1 MAALFSVLITKVILV
16 IAVAMSAY
24 HLYTGYFG
32 ASEALLH
39 RSTHLL
45 FVLVLI
51 FFLFPLS
58 TKEWG
63 KKLRWTDGI
72 LILLTLDYPICLHQS
87 FE

>member
-1 MAALFSVLITKVILV
+1 MAAIFSVLITKVIVL

-32 ASEALLH
+32 APEALLH

-51 FFLFPLS
+51 FFLFPIS
-58 TKEWG
+58 TKGMGEEIS
-63 KKLRWTDGI
+63 LDGWDAHPSD
-72 LILLTLDYPICLHQS
+72 LS
-87 FE
+87 FDRVSFC